1 MKRLLLTLAIIGVI
15 AITQARLSAAPG
27 EMPAFHEGPPAK
39 GEVLPAIW
47 SQKQLTDAGYTAA
60 AQKEGY
66 KAAAKAGEVMYQM
79 PCYCFCDRNHGHSS
93 LRSCF
98 ESNHGANCGTC
109 LAEALYSY
117 KMSKKGW
124 TAKMVRDGIVRR
136 EYEQM
141 DLQHPEPVL

>member
-1 MKRLLLTLAIIGVI
+1 MKRLLLTLAIIGTI
-15 AITQARLSAAPG
+15 AITQARLSAAHSD
-27 EMPAFHEGPPAK
+27 MPAFHEGPPAK
-39 GEVLPAIW
+39 GAALPAIM
-47 SQKQLTDAGYTAA
+47 SQKQLADAGYTAP

-66 KAAAKAGEVMYQM
+66 KAAAKAGDVMYQM
-79 PCYCFCDRNHGHSS
+79 PCFCFCDRNHGHAS

-98 ESNHGANCGTC
+98 EGNHGANCGTC

-117 KMSKKGW
+117 KMAKKGW
-124 TAKMVRDGIVRR
+124 TAKMIRDGILRR

>member
-15 AITQARLSAAPG
+15 AITQARLSAAPSDT
-27 EMPAFHEGPPAK
+27 PAFHEGPPAK
-39 GEVLPAIW
+39 GQTLPAVW
-47 SQKQLTDAGYTAA
+47 SQKQLTDAGYTAP

-66 KAAAKAGEVMYQM
+66 KAAAKAGDVMYQM
-79 PCYCFCDRNHGHSS
+79 PCFCFCDRNHGHAS

-98 ESNHGANCGTC
+98 EGSHGANCGTC

-124 TAKMVRDGIVRR
+124 TAKMIRDGIMRR